1 MRFTLWLLLLVALS
15 AAPASAFE
23 PEKAVVQIFTASQ
36 EPDWVQPWQFGSVQR
51 SSGSGFIIKGRRIMT
66 NAHVVSWARQVL
78 VKRFDDPRIYVARVK
93 FVGHDCDLALLEVDD
108 SLFFKDIEPLEF
120 GELPKVRSTVVTYG
134 YPAGGEQIS
143 FTRGVVSRIEL
154 QTYAHAGNRSLLG
167 VQTDA
172 AINPGNSGGPVIQ
185 DGKVIGVAFQGIPG
199 LENAGFFIP
208 PPVIEHF
215 IEDISDG
222 VYHGFPLTGIR
233 TRPLQNPAYRRKL
246 KLPDNGLGA
255 RVDSLIADMPARE
268 KLRVDDVLLKIGD
281 HEVGSDGN
289 IVYAGNR
296 LQLAAAIQEAQHGAE
311 VPFTVWRDGREQE
324 VLVPAVVDENDQHR
338 GRQYDLPP
346 RYFFFGGLVFTTASY
361 DLLRTVGA
369 SSPARQALMY
379 EIFYRRNEKPETLR
393 PEPVAVSTVLQ
404 AESTAN
410 LRILPGSL
418 IDKINGVKID
428 RLEDVVKAFA
438 KVTDGQH
445 VIEFQKEGQFECLDH
460 KAASASNQQIMKL
473 YGIPSDRRL

>member
-1 MRFTLWLLLLVALS
+1 MRLILCLLLTTLAI
-15 AAPASAFE
+15 APASAFD

-36 EPDWVQPWQFGSVQR
+36 EPDWVRPWQFGSVRR
-51 SSGSGFIIKGRRIMT
+51 SSGTGFIIKDRKIMT

-78 VKRFDDPRIYVARVK
+78 VKRYNDPRIYVARVR

-108 SLFFKDIEPLEF
+108 SLFFEGIEPLEF
-120 GELPKVRSTVVTYG
+120 GELPQVRSTVVTYG

-185 DGKVIGVAFQGIPG
+185 NNKVIGVAFQGIPG

-208 PPVIEHF
+208 PPVIRHF
-215 IEDISDG
+215 LEDIEDG
-222 VYHGFPLTGIR
+222 RYHGFPLTGIR

-246 KLPDNGLGA
+246 NLPDNGLGA
-255 RVDSLIADMPARE
+255 RVDALIAGMPAE
-268 KLRVDDVLLKIGD
+268 QKLRVDDVLLKIG
-281 HEVGSDGN
+281 EYNVGSDGN
-289 IVYAGNR
+289 IAYRGNR

-311 VPFTVWRDGREQE
+311 VPITVWRDGKE
-324 VLVPAVVDENDQHR
+324 VELLVPARVAEDDAWRGKQH
-338 GRQYDLPP
+338 DISP
-346 RYFFFGGLVFTTASY
+346 RYFVYGGLVFTPASY
-361 DLLRTVGA
+361 DLLRGIGT
-369 SSPARQALMY
+369 SSPSRQALTY
-379 EIFYRRNEKPETLR
+379 EIFYRRNEKPETMR
-393 PEPVAVSTVLQ
+393 PEPVVLSAVLQ

-410 LRILPGSL
+410 LRVVPGSL
-418 IDKINGVKID
+418 VNKINGVKIE

-438 KVTDGQH
+438 KAEVDQH
-445 VIEFQKEGQFECLDH
+445 VIEFQKDGHFECLER
-460 KAASASNQQIMKL
+460 ASAERDNDKIRRL
-473 YGIPSDRRL
+473 YGITSDRRL